1 MRDVAPRAIGLVAER
16 GRMPPVGLHGVEEQL
31 GQGTGAHGRNLTTK
45 VAGEPGTVSPTARR
59 AIASM
64 TTLSGTGNPRSRTL
78 TKANPAGLVVTVSV
92 VAGGWGGGVGGR
104 GCGPP
109 GGGERVGGRAGR
121 AGRGGG
127 AGAPSARRLCVA

>member
-45 VAGEPGTVSPTARR
+45 VAGEPGTVSATARR

-64 TTLSGTGNPRSRTL
+64 TTLSGTRTTRSRPLAET
-78 TKANPAGLVVTVSV
+78 NPAGVVLTGSV
-92 VAGGWGGGVGGR
+92 VAGGGGG
-104 GCGPP
+104 CD
-109 GGGERVGGRAGR
+109 
-121 AGRGGG
+121 
-127 AGAPSARRLCVA
+127 